1 MKIDIEGLN
10 KVKLVKALYDFAK
23 PTEKTDAY
31 REITLEDIA
40 YFVNKDRKINV
51 INGKNIKCDIGRD
64 KLSSG
69 VYDKFNG
76 EFAAIHAV
84 EALKSQYAQI
94 EFVAGTS
101 LSECINELSN
111 KNTLCYGI
119 FNGHPIYS
127 DNLNRDEIFIR
138 ICGMTEQDLE
148 SRKKQ
153 AALDYE
159 KQEKEFQKKIST
171 LTKKYNALAKGVIA
185 DDKLDQWYAI
195 VPIRLRDI
203 YHGMELDATLEIIK
217 ELNKAT
223 DSNNHFAEAK
233 SIFKGQDHSGLSYD
247 LICAMLNMF
256 APNGVEFVKY
266 CSDSKEVSL
275 S

>member
-94 EFVAGTS
+94 KFVARTS

-111 KNTLCYGI
+111 KNTLCYGT

-127 DNLNRDEIFIR
+127 DNLNHQHCSFLL
-138 ICGMTEQDLE
+138 CC
-148 SRKKQ
+148 
-153 AALDYE
+153 
-159 KQEKEFQKKIST
+159 F
-171 LTKKYNALAKGVIA
+171 
-185 DDKLDQWYAI
+185 
-195 VPIRLRDI
+195 
-203 YHGMELDATLEIIK
+203 
-217 ELNKAT
+217 
-223 DSNNHFAEAK
+223 
-233 SIFKGQDHSGLSYD
+233 SY
-247 LICAMLNMF
+247 
-256 APNGVEFVKY
+256 
-266 CSDSKEVSL
+266 S
-275 S
+275 